1 MSKILLIEDEAGIRR
16 TLTVSL
22 MQEGHEV
29 EPCENGLSGLAK
41 VDNYVEKGHS
51 FDAVILDI
59 NLPDINGLK
68 VLRFLKEKHPNIPV
82 IMITGY
88 GDEAMADE
96 VKARQGDAY
105 LEKPIDSSK
114 LDNYLKDLLDHKDE
128 VLGRSNDEKSDEISL
143 STKSAY
149 AFIKIGDEEDFLP
162 VYQKLYFDTN
172 VMYCDA
178 VRGVFDLVLLL
189 HGKSMEELKDISD
202 NIQKMDGVDEVYFS
216 SVEKP
221 ILSEDLSKVVSEMDK
236 FLIENNAPKDFK
248 VGMNNCR
255 CSAYAL
261 LEIEPGDFEKV
272 FRQVYFMDN
281 VVSCDAMTGPFRM
294 SLLLKAPTFAE
305 IDEIVT
311 GKIARMD
318 GVLRASQLNIM
329 NLIEM

>member
-1 MSKILLIEDEAGIRR
+1 MSKVLLIEDEAGIRR

-22 MQEGHEV
+22 MQEGYEV
-29 EPCENGLSGLAK
+29 EPCENGISGLSK
-41 VDNYVEKGHS
+41 VDNYIEKGKGL
-51 FDAVILDI
+51 DAVILDI

-68 VLRFLKEKHPNIPV
+68 VLRFLKEKHPEIPV

-88 GDEAMADE
+88 GDEAMEEE
-96 VKARQGDAY
+96 VKARKGDAY
-105 LEKPIDSSK
+105 LQKPIDSTK
-114 LDNYLKDLLDHKDE
+114 LDTYLKNLLARKDE
-128 VLGRSNDEKSDEISL
+128 ILGRDKEEKSDEIAL

-149 AFIKIGDEEDFLP
+149 AFVKIGNEENFLP
-162 VYQKLYFDTN
+162 IYQKLYFDTN

-189 HGKSMEELKDISD
+189 HGKSMDELKDISD
-202 NIQKMDGVDEVYFS
+202 NIRNMRGVDEVYFA

-221 ILSEDLSKVVSEMDK
+221 VLSGDLSRVVNEMDK
-236 FLIENNAPKDFK
+236 FLLENNNPKDFR
-248 VGMNNCR
+248 VGMNRCR

-281 VVSCDAMTGPFRM
+281 VVSCDSMNGPFQIA
-294 SLLLKAPTFAE
+294 LLLKAPTYAE
-305 IDEIVT
+305 IDELVT

>member
-22 MQEGHEV
+22 MQEGYEV
-29 EPCENGLSGLAK
+29 EPCENGLSGLSR

-68 VLRFLKEKHPNIPV
+68 VLRFLKEKHPNLPV

-88 GDEAMADE
+88 GDEAMEDE
-96 VKARQGDAY
+96 VKIRQGDAY
-105 LEKPIDSSK
+105 LEKPIDSNK
-114 LDNYLKDLLDHKDE
+114 LDNYLKDLLARKDE
-128 VLGRSNDEKSDEISL
+128 ILGNGKDEKSDEIHL

-162 VYQKLYFDTN
+162 VYQKLYFDAN

-189 HGKSMEELKDISD
+189 HGKSMDELKDISD
-202 NIQKMDGVDEVYFS
+202 NIQNMNGVDEVYFA
-216 SVEKP
+216 SVDKP
-221 ILSEDLSKVVSEMDK
+221 ILSEDLSRVVSEMDK

-248 VGMNNCR
+248 GGMSSCR
-255 CSAYAL
+255 CSAYAM

-281 VVSCDAMTGPFRM
+281 VVSCDSLTGPFSM
-294 SLLLKAPTFAE
+294 ALLLKAPTFAE

-318 GVLRASQLNIM
+318 GVLRASQLNII